1 MRILGL
7 YKDNDGFHSIAYL
20 MPNKNTGK
28 PVNEFAMTVN
38 DLEKIISIDLFV
50 HLDDKIEEIVEN
62 QLELSNW
69 Q

>member
-1 MRILGL
+1 
-7 YKDNDGFHSIAYL
+7 